1 MAKKNI
7 NSNKKATIYDVNI
20 NNAVLFAGGYDAEMV
35 EILNVCRE
43 LGVEVVDKHLSW
55 GAKVSDYAKEIA
67 KAVSEEKRPVLV
79 ELTID
84 MDIPSGAVIVDHH
97 NENADRPSS
106 LQQILDLF
114 GLLNST
120 RYQDLVSAN
129 DSKYIPGMLELGATP
144 EEIAAVRCADRAA
157 QGVTPEQEAE
167 AERAIADAEVINGVV
182 IVKMSH
188 SKSSTVCDRLFD
200 PELEERLLI
209 LSEKDSE
216 ANFFGNGE
224 LCKKLRNN
232 FGGWMGGNLSECGYW
247 GCQHVDQQA
256 VEAFVVDFFGS
267 K

>member
-7 NSNKKATIYDVNI
+7 ISNI
-20 NNAVLFAGGYDAEMV
+20 NVNNFVLFAGGYDGEMV

-43 LGVEVVDKHLSW
+43 VGVENFDKHLSW
-55 GAKVSDYAKEIA
+55 GAKASDYAEEIA
-67 KAVSEEKRPVLV
+67 QAVSDGKTPVLV
-79 ELTID
+79 ELTLD
-84 MDIPSGAVIVDHH
+84 TEIPNCAVVVDHH
-97 NENADRPSS
+97 NENAGRPSS
-106 LQQILDLF
+106 LQQVLDLF
-114 GLLNST
+114 GLKPT
-120 RYQDLVSAN
+120 RRQQLVAAN
-129 DSKYIPGMLELGATP
+129 DSRYIPGMIALGATP

-188 SKSSTVCDRLFD
+188 PKTSTVCDRLFD
-200 PELEERLLI
+200 PELEERLLV

-224 LCKKLRNN
+224 LCKKLRNR

-256 VEAFVVDFFGS
+256 VEKFVVDFFGS